1 MSNILNRLTNNY
13 LKLNKKR
20 TIVTIIGIILSGAMI
35 SAVAT
40 LAVSFQGFLIRSRR
54 IEQGDWEAKFIKVK
68 YEDSKYIKEN
78 ENFKDYVLEKEIGT
92 APNKYSNEPE
102 IKIMGYPQNSIN
114 RVGMSLQK
122 GEMPKND
129 KEIAL
134 SESFFDGLENEPQ
147 IGDMV
152 TFKMNGENKNYKVT
166 GIIKRPV
173 FESSKSNYTAG
184 ITEIDESQIQPDDLV
199 TIGIN
204 VKKTK
209 TIYNDVE
216 ELAKK
221 LDLYKEVVKEDGTT
235 IKELN
240 IDYNNILLA
249 YMGVN
254 NGTGFDAML
263 ISVCGILITIIVI
276 GSVLVIYNSF
286 AISVSERKKQFGMLS
301 SIGATKRQIRKS
313 VIHEATILG
322 AIGIPIG
329 ILAGIGGIAVT
340 LQVVNHL
347 LVGIMASGV
356 INLDYTIKLV
366 ISWPSIV
373 LSILLIAATIYISA
387 IVPARRAS
395 KITPIEAI
403 RQTGDV
409 KVKAKKVKTPKWI
422 RKLFGIEGELALK
435 NLKRSK
441 KRYRTTVLSLIISIV
456 LFIAVNGFMGYM
468 FKGFNVMYQ
477 SVPYDYIVGVKSTD
491 LEHAK
496 EFTQSLLQTEGVT
509 RSNVFAGYNGKIY
522 LPEEQIDNRLLEAI
536 KGNKLSYTVNKNPE
550 GKYDINV
557 SIVTM
562 EDKEMNNYIE
572 QLGIKELKDNQVIL
586 INYANMLYPDKIE
599 SNITK
604 FKNNESIKVTY
615 HTEEGEKEK
624 EYNIAKVTD
633 KMPYALENTTP
644 ELYLIVNK
652 NEISN
657 LRKILPA
664 EKLTMSVAIES
675 ENTEALSEKQDS
687 LMKNYHDMTV
697 YGQSIKEAM
706 EANRNLTLIISIFL
720 YGFIVLIS
728 LIGIANIFNT
738 ISTNISLRRREFANL
753 KSIGMTDKQ
762 FKHMLDLECVFYGTK
777 ALLYGIPIGI
787 LLCFLLNFAF
797 GNMISFNFELPWES
811 ILIAIVAVYLIVFI
825 TMLYA
830 SKKVKKENI
839 IDVLRDD
846 NI

>member
-40 LAVSFQGFLIRSRR
+40 LAVSFQGFLIRSTR

-173 FESSKSNYTAG
+173 FESSKSDYTAG

-209 TIYNDVE
+209 AIYDDVE

-356 INLDYTIKLV
+356 INLDYTINLV

-468 FKGFNVMYQ
+468 FKGFNV
-477 SVPYDYIVGVKSTD
+477 G
-491 LEHAK
+491 AK
-496 EFTQSLLQTEGVT
+496 C
-509 RSNVFAGYNGKIY
+509 
-522 LPEEQIDNRLLEAI
+522 
-536 KGNKLSYTVNKNPE
+536 
-550 GKYDINV
+550 
-557 SIVTM
+557 
-562 EDKEMNNYIE
+562 
-572 QLGIKELKDNQVIL
+572 
-586 INYANMLYPDKIE
+586 
-599 SNITK
+599 
-604 FKNNESIKVTY
+604 
-615 HTEEGEKEK
+615 
-624 EYNIAKVTD
+624 
-633 KMPYALENTTP
+633 
-644 ELYLIVNK
+644 
-652 NEISN
+652 
-657 LRKILPA
+657 
-664 EKLTMSVAIES
+664 
-675 ENTEALSEKQDS
+675 
-687 LMKNYHDMTV
+687 
-697 YGQSIKEAM
+697 
-706 EANRNLTLIISIFL
+706 
-720 YGFIVLIS
+720 VL
-728 LIGIANIFNT
+728 
-738 ISTNISLRRREFANL
+738 LRR
-753 KSIGMTDKQ
+753 Q
-762 FKHMLDLECVFYGTK
+762 
-777 ALLYGIPIGI
+777 
-787 LLCFLLNFAF
+787 
-797 GNMISFNFELPWES
+797 
-811 ILIAIVAVYLIVFI
+811 
-825 TMLYA
+825 
-830 SKKVKKENI
+830 
-839 IDVLRDD
+839 
-846 NI
+846 